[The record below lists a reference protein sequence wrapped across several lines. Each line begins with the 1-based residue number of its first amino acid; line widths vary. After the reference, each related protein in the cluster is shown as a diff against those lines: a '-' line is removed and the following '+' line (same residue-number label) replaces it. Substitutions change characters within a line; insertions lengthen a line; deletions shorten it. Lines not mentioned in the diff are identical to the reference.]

1 MLAARAWGEE
11 KCCGVHPPGNSPQP
25 IEGGAG
31 ESGPQLPV
39 AGTGPGRCTPRP
51 PMLGGRSPQCLT
63 EVPLGLNITCPQGY
77 LLVNTPATPSLSL
90 PHSSARVFW
99 GYFPQTLSHWNPTFG
114 IWIQLCLKAV
124 LISDLP

>member
-1 MLAARAWGEE
+1 MEFTLLGTAL
-11 KCCGVHPPGNSPQP
+11 SPSRVGLENQDP
-25 IEGGAG
+25 SSLLLEQDMGAV
-31 ESGPQLPV
+31 LP
-39 AGTGPGRCTPRP
+39 AP

-63 EVPLGLNITCPQGY
+63 EVPLGLNITCPRGY

-99 GYFPQTLSHWNPTFG
+99 GYYPQTLSHWNPTFG